1 MYVNALAA
9 LVLLTPALANPVGS
23 DSTDNWSDST
33 DSDLSALSD
42 YADNLIVPTVSVPDS
57 ILSVLETAVPVSW
70 YEELMDP
77 SSYASIMSDIEA
89 GTFPAWY
96 IALPSSV
103 KAWAISEAELDFL
116 SITDA
121 GSISS
126 EATVAP
132 QATAKTTPLNVA
144 VTNTA
149 AAIVSSVAPTSDVA
163 SSSSAKSTS
172 HLSSEASSQ
181 ASSSSAPASSA
192 TSSGGAP
199 VPTTGVAMGLAGI
212 AGLLGLA
219 IAL

>member
-9 LVLLTPALANPVGS
+9 LLFVAPALASPVGS
-23 DSTDNWSDST
+23 DSTDSWSDST
-33 DSDLSALSD
+33 DALSE
-42 YADNLIVPTVSVPDS
+42 YAENLIVPTVSVPDS

-70 YEELMDP
+70 YEEIMDP
-77 SSYASIMSDIEA
+77 SSLSSIMNDIEA

-96 IALPSSV
+96 NALPSSV
-103 KAWAISEAELDFL
+103 KAWAYSEAELDFL
-116 SITDA
+116 SITGAD
-121 GSISS
+121 SSSS

-132 QATAKTTPLNVA
+132 QATATTTPLNVA

-149 AAIVSSVAPTSDVA
+149 AANVSSGAPTSEVA

-172 HLSSEASSQ
+172 QVSSP
-181 ASSSSAPASSA
+181 SSASASSA

-199 VPTTGVAMGLAGI
+199 VPTTGVAMGLAGV